1 MNKKKNLLFIF
12 ADQWRADAIGYAQAD
27 PVHTPNM
34 DAFCT
39 DATSVS
45 YTHLTLPTT

>member
-27 PVHTPNM
+27 PMQPTVTM
-34 DAFCT
+34 R
-39 DATSVS
+39 SVLS
-45 YTHLTLPTT
+45 RCAQLTVPA

>member
-34 DAFCT
+34 DAFCMR
-39 DATSVS
+39 SVLS
-45 YTHLTLPTT
+45 RCAQLTVPA